1 MPAAAAQSG
10 PWYNQAMSPRFFIG
24 PAGWSYDDWS
34 GIVYP
39 PEVVR
44 RRGQLAFLA
53 QTFNL
58 VEINNSFYRI
68 PEPRSAARWAG
79 AVSGRPDF
87 RFTVKLFQGFTHE
100 RELDSGQAAAF
111 REALAP
117 LAEAGALG
125 CVLAQ
130 FPWSYRCER
139 AEKIHLRRVLDAF
152 AGYPLAV
159 EVRHGSWDVPEFF
172 TWLRE
177 RGVAFCNIDQPVIG
191 DSLGLTAHATAP
203 RAYLRLHGRNRE
215 AWFAADADAAQR
227 YNYLYSKEEI
237 ATLAAAAE
245 SLAAAAGDVY
255 VVTNNHYRGK
265 AVYNALQLGRRL
277 IPGFESSLRLTE
289 AEVR

>member
-1 MPAAAAQSG
+1 
-10 PWYNQAMSPRFFIG
+10 MSPRYFIG
-24 PAGWSYDDWS
+24 PAGWSYGDWT

-44 RRGQLAFLA
+44 RRGQLAYLA
-53 QTFNL
+53 QSFNL

-79 AVSGRPDF
+79 TAALRPDF

-100 RELDSGQAAAF
+100 RELDSRQVAAF

-117 LAEAGALG
+117 LAEAGVLG

-130 FPWSYRCER
+130 FPWSYRCGR

-172 TWLRE
+172 AWLRE

-191 DSLGLTAHATAP
+191 DSLGLTALATAP
-203 RAYLRLHGRNRE
+203 RAYLRLHGRNRA
-215 AWFAADADAAQR
+215 AWFAADTDAAQR
-227 YNYLYSKEEI
+227 YNYLYSGEEI

-245 SLAAAAGDVY
+245 TLAAAAGDVY

-265 AVYNALQLGRRL
+265 AVFNALQLSRRL
-277 IPGFESSLRLTE
+277 IPGFESPLRLTE
-289 AEVR
+289 EAVR